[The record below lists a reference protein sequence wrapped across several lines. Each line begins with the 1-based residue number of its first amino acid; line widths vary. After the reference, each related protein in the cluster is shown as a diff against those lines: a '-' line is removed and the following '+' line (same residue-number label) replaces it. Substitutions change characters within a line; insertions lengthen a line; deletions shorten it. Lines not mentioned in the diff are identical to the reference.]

1 MKGRVRRCAVI
12 CALAIVLGG
21 CGGSAPATAEKSASV
36 VRTDENSIVY
46 FKTDK
51 GLNAFFEAYNEF
63 AEHPFAVEQIRQGN
77 VRTKALIQTDN
88 LYVELVNSANGLDIL
103 LDDCSEESEELYSVY
118 RDFLKVMDDSLSD
131 KQIEQSWSDIK
142 EIGTGYLYNGRYSLN
157 RLKMDYSNVEF
168 QGAYQVKVHI
178 FGPQYQP
185 R

>member
-1 MKGRVRRCAVI
+1 MKNAGKACNNRLYRHIRTFEKIIKNYFVI
-12 CALAIVLGG
+12 
-21 CGGSAPATAEKSASV
+21 
-36 VRTDENSIVY
+36 Y

-185 R
+185 Q